1 MHKFDEKT
9 YATLEITNA
18 VGTSTAKFSLLPPA
32 SSMGVIIGVIV
43 VTIIIIL
50 GIFIFTLTKV
60 NKALCFKDQ
69 QSGESGKKTEDP
81 EAQDLAP
88 KEEKEK
94 STSKEK
100 VTEWIT
106 YGTHFKMSIDCK
118 LGVPLFGVG
127 SGCLKCVGILIG
139 NMWILN
145 WLVSEF

>member
-69 QSGESGKKTEDP
+69 QSGVSESGKKSEDP
-81 EAQDLAP
+81 EAQNLAP
-88 KEEKEK
+88 KEEEEKEK

-100 VTEWIT
+100 VSAEKVTEWKKKWKDYI
-106 YGTHFKMSIDCK
+106 YILGTQLKDEHWLFVGCSFIGSDWFSI
-118 LGVPLFGVG
+118 
-127 SGCLKCVGILIG
+127 
-139 NMWILN
+139 
-145 WLVSEF
+145 

>member
-9 YATLEITNA
+9 FATLEITNE

-69 QSGESGKKTEDP
+69 QSGESGKKAEDP
-81 EAQDLAP
+81 ETQDLAP

-100 VTEWIT
+100 VASEKVAEWIR
-106 YGTHFKMSIDCK
+106 YGTHFKMSIDC
-118 LGVPLFGVG
+118 
-127 SGCLKCVGILIG
+127 
-139 NMWILN
+139 
-145 WLVSEF
+145 

>member
-1 MHKFDEKT
+1 MNFTYVSTMHKFDEKT

-69 QSGESGKKTEDP
+69 QSGELGKKSEDP

-100 VTEWIT
+100 VSTEKVT
-106 YGTHFKMSIDCK
+106 
-118 LGVPLFGVG
+118 
-127 SGCLKCVGILIG
+127 
-139 NMWILN
+139 
-145 WLVSEF
+145 E

>member
-1 MHKFDEKT
+1 MNFTYVSTMHKFDEKT

-69 QSGESGKKTEDP
+69 QSGESGKKSEDP

-100 VTEWIT
+100 VSTEKVTEWIT
-106 YGTHFKMSIDCK
+106 YGTHFKMSIDC
-118 LGVPLFGVG
+118 
-127 SGCLKCVGILIG
+127 
-139 NMWILN
+139 
-145 WLVSEF
+145 

>member
-1 MHKFDEKT
+1 MNFTYVSTMHKFDEKT

-32 SSMGVIIGVIV
+32 SSMGVIIGVII

-69 QSGESGKKTEDP
+69 QSGVSESGKKSEDP

-100 VTEWIT
+100 VSAEKVTE
-106 YGTHFKMSIDCK
+106 
-118 LGVPLFGVG
+118 
-127 SGCLKCVGILIG
+127 
-139 NMWILN
+139 
-145 WLVSEF
+145 